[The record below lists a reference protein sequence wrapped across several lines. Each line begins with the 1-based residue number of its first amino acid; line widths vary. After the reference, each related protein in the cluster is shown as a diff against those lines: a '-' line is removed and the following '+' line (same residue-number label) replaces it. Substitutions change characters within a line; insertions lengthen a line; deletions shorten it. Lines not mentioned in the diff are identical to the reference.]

1 MCIYE
6 YASLH
11 VINVLRSST
20 ELNGAVITCGTFFF
34 IEATGIGM
42 VVERI
47 CWICMVLFS
56 VWDLVTVDSSLE
68 LRTISPCSN
77 KRILTM
83 L

>member
-6 YASLH
+6 YSPLH
-11 VINVLRSST
+11 VINVLRSLT
-20 ELNGAVITCGTFFF
+20 ELNGALKTCGTFFF

-47 CWICMVLFS
+47 CCICTVLFS
-56 VWDLVTVDSSLE
+56 VWELVAVDSSLE
-68 LRTISPCSN
+68 LRPISPCSN
-77 KRILTM
+77 KRILIM